1 MKKLLFTVMVSA
13 IATLWGTAA
22 MAAFTLTRRYQIT
35 AGEPM
40 QIPVPIR
47 FEGIY
52 TLSVRSDGEDVD
64 IDVYDSE
71 GTQIGVSDQIGNDS
85 EGTQI
90 GVSDQIGTDSFT
102 GNLAVGDY
110 SASVDMDSCS
120 DLSDSCFVEFVII
133 FPDDMLT
140 RTD

>member
-1 MKKLLFTVMVSA
+1 MTFKGYNEKNMKKLLFTVMVSA

-40 QIPVPIR
+40 QIPVSII

-71 GTQIGVSDQIGNDS
+71 GTQIGVSDQIG
-85 EGTQI
+85 
-90 GVSDQIGTDSFT
+90 TDSFT

-110 SASVDMDSCS
+110 SASIDMDSCS
-120 DLSDSCFVEFVII
+120 DLSDSCFVEFVIM